1 MKYTSMYYIH
11 YISSRGFK
19 EICQVLVEH
28 GADFTIEDSDK
39 DTPLSLAEDNEV
51 KKIIIGN

>member
-1 MKYTSMYYIH
+1 MYVHIH